1 MKQGFIKVAAA
12 SPRLRVADC
21 KYNVGEMVKLADIA
35 NSKGVKLLVFPELA
49 ITGSTCGDLFFS
61 TALQSGALYA
71 LKTYLTATK
80 ETDMISVVGLPFR
93 YRDSIYNCAAVCQSG
108 EIRRLVA
115 KSNLNESNA
124 RYFSKLS
131 EDVEGIYFDEYYVS
145 LGGNYVFTCDQ
156 LPDFRFGIE
165 IGEDLFALESPSTT
179 LAKNGATIIVN
190 PSAFPETVGQD
201 EYRRL
206 MVKAQSSKAKCGYIL
221 ANAGYGESTT
231 DNTFSS
237 HSIIAENGEIL
248 AETKPFE
255 LSINASD
262 DERLNISEIDVSML
276 ASERIKNGLSAS
288 YGSMEA
294 GFDMDP
300 VETTLTRKYQAL
312 PFVPTATE
320 GWDKARQML
329 SIQASALC
337 KRIEAAYAS
346 KCVIGISGGLD
357 STLALLAAARATDM
371 LARPRTDIIGITMPC
386 FGTTARTKSN
396 AEIICEEL
404 GIEFREVKIADSVLA
419 HFSDIGHDKD
429 NHNVVF
435 ENAQARE
442 RTQVLMD
449 IANAENGMVIGTGD
463 MSELALGWATYN
475 GDHMSMYGVNSSIS
489 KTLVR
494 HLVEYCAVEAREN
507 GKERLAAALIDIIE
521 TPVSPELLPADNGEI
536 KQKTEDIVGPYEI
549 HDFYLYYMLRYGFSP
564 KKLYRLACN
573 ALGDIFDKET
583 LAKWLEVF
591 IRRFFTQQ
599 YKRSCV
605 PDGTQ
610 VGEVGL
616 SPRASLKMPSDAVSA
631 LWRDEVE
638 EIKRSL

>member
-21 KYNVGEMVKLADIA
+21 KYNVGEMIRLAKLS
-35 NSKGVKLLVFPELA
+35 NEKGVKLLVFPELA
-49 ITGSTCGDLFFS
+49 ISGSTCSDLFFS
-61 TALQSGALYA
+61 TVLQNGAVEA
-71 LKTYLTATK
+71 LKEYLVATK
-80 ETDMISVVGLPFR
+80 DTDMISVVGLPLR
-93 YRDSIYNCAAVCQSG
+93 HRDALYNCAAVCQSG
-108 EIRRLVA
+108 EVLRFVTKTHL
-115 KSNLNESNA
+115 SESDS
-124 RYFSKLS
+124 RYFTRAS
-131 EDVEGIYFDEYYVS
+131 EDPGCFCSNDRYIS
-145 LGGNYVFTCDQ
+145 IGNDCVFTCEQ
-156 LPDFRFGIE
+156 IPDFRFGVE
-165 IGEDLFALESPSTT
+165 IGEDLFALNSPSSS
-179 LAKNGATIIVN
+179 LALKGATIIAN
-190 PSAFPETVGQD
+190 PTAFPEQAGQD

-206 MVKAQSSKAKCGYIL
+206 IVKAQSAKARAGYIL
-221 ANAGYGESTT
+221 ANTGYGESTT
-231 DNTFSS
+231 DHTFAS
-237 HSIIAENGEIL
+237 HSIIAENGVIL
-248 AETKPFE
+248 AEIKPF
-255 LSINASD
+255 SIGINVAD
-262 DERLNISEIDVSML
+262 EERLTISEIDVSML
-276 ASERIKNGLSAS
+276 ASERAKNTSCIIPS
-288 YGSMEA
+288 SCEFY
-294 GFDMDP
+294 FDMTSID
-300 VETTLTRKYQAL
+300 TSLTRKYPAL
-312 PFVPTATE
+312 PFVPSKAD
-320 GWDKARQML
+320 GWDRAKQML

-371 LARPRTDIIGITMPC
+371 LGHPRTDIIGITMPC
-386 FGTTARTKSN
+386 FGTTARTKTN

-404 GIEFREVKIADSVLA
+404 GIEFREIRIADAVLQ
-419 HFSDIGHDKD
+419 HFGDIGHDKD

-475 GDHMSMYGVNSSIS
+475 GDHMSMYGVNASIS

-494 HLVEYCAVEAREN
+494 HLVEYCALEARES
-507 GKERLAAALIDIIE
+507 GKDRLAEALIDIID

-564 KKLYRLACN
+564 KKLFRLACHT
-573 ALGDIFDKET
+573 LGDTFTKET

-616 SPRASLKMPSDAVSA
+616 SPRASLKMPSDAVST
-631 LWRDEVE
+631 LWRAEIE
-638 EIKRSL
+638 EIKSDL